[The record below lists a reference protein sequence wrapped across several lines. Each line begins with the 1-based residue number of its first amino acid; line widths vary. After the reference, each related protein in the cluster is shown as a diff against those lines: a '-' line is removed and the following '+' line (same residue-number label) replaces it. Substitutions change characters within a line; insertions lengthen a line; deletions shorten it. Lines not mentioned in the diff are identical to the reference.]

1 MKAARLDAFRN
12 VSPNGNAHNLSRPFR
27 SIPVAG
33 SKSMLS
39 LYRPDIATM
48 EIGESGAE
56 WSVGVLEYWSDGEVE
71 SWIGLLRD
79 SVTSRLH
86 YSMTPLLR

>member
-12 VSPNGNAHNLSRPFR
+12 VSPNGNAYNLSCPFR

-48 EIGESGAE
+48 ETGESGAE
-56 WSVGVLEYWSDGEVE
+56 WSVGVLEYWSEGEVE

-79 SVTSRLH
+79 SVASRLH